1 MRHFLADNPERRT
14 VSYSDVW
21 VCHSANQEVTYAA
34 FLIQASKMV
43 DRMFPQAD
51 TDKDD
56 QISFEEFKK
65 WAPHDP
71 KMKAIM
77 RLLGPVG

>member
-1 MRHFLADNPERRT
+1 MPILSHSKKSLTLA
-14 VSYSDVW
+14 
-21 VCHSANQEVTYAA
+21 
-34 FLIQASKMV
+34 FIIQASKMV